1 MTAEA
6 AEDTVQIT
14 DIEQLVPY
22 VPDAIFRQA
31 VFDAVKDGADGAEG
45 ADVEEALYNFRGTVL
60 YNKSNATPSDQKIKD
75 VHGIQYLRNAQL
87 VSLKYNEIRDFSW
100 LERSGGL
107 EDKYYGEL
115 LANDPTIEIDER
127 NVVWDFGGNPF
138 EMLPTFFGG
147 RLKIM
152 QPASS
157 SFTYSEDVS
166 STLPTFA
173 PPAKPPSAEPSTSA
187 NRPYTSMARRSRTRT
202 S

>member
-1 MTAEA
+1 MKVRTLLIGAALGLALCLPVAPGMTAEA

-115 LANDPTIEIDER
+115 LANDPT
-127 NVVWDFGGNPF
+127 
-138 EMLPTFFGG
+138 M
-147 RLKIM
+147 K
-152 QPASS
+152 
-157 SFTYSEDVS
+157 
-166 STLPTFA
+166 STRGTWCGI
-173 PPAKPPSAEPSTSA
+173 SAATPLRCS
-187 NRPYTSMARRSRTRT
+187 RRS
-202 S
+202 SGDA

>member
-1 MTAEA
+1 MKVRTLLIGAALGLALCLPVAPGMTAEA

-87 VSLKYNEIRDFSW
+87 VSLGLSSLGYGNLECVGLVLLDEGDLVGIAAGISTGIGACIRT
-100 LERSGGL
+100 GG
-107 EDKYYGEL
+107 
-115 LANDPTIEIDER
+115 
-127 NVVWDFGGNPF
+127 
-138 EMLPTFFGG
+138 
-147 RLKIM
+147 
-152 QPASS
+152 
-157 SFTYSEDVS
+157 
-166 STLPTFA
+166 STA
-173 PPAKPPSAEPSTSA
+173 AGS
-187 NRPYTSMARRSRTRT
+187 
-202 S
+202 